1 MFNNLMELNL
11 GSNPCDAVAFTLV
24 EWRLVWGSCYTQYID
39 CLVGGLELFLF
50 FHILGI
56 ILPQLTNIF
65 QRGWNHQPVEDHPS
79 LQKSL
84 LINQS
89 SWMTEGSIMG
99 TLTDCQFHYDKSLS
113 TTQKNEMTCRVQTP
127 PEYREVHNE
136 RLQNEKKQYLLVL
149 VN

>member
-1 MFNNLMELNL
+1 MFSKFNGGTFGIKPMRCCGVYPCRMTIGL
-11 GSNPCDAVAFTLV
+11 GVVLPNILTAWWFGTFFIFP
-24 EWRLVWGSCYTQYID
+24 YI
-39 CLVGGLELFLF
+39 
-50 FHILGI
+50 GI

-65 QRGWNHQPVEDHPS
+65 QRGWNHQPVEDHPP

-84 LINQS
+84 LNNQS
-89 SWMTEGSIMG
+89 NWMTEGSIMG
-99 TLTDCQFHYDKSLS
+99 ILTDCQFHYDKSLS

-136 RLQNEKKQYLLVL
+136 RLQNEKIQYLLVL